1 MSEISILPASAI
13 DRRLIKAAA
22 KYASP
27 QELSDAVLNQLT
39 PAQAQDRVLEIL
51 DSKTILD
58 DIQERRILLIKM
70 AEYLDWLESQKGDN
84 ASWSA
89 IARMFKLVSDQIER
103 SNISLTDVSTKLAA
117 DQARMFVDGF
127 VMGFDTVL
135 KRLRKEHELEIDED
149 DVIELMQVGA
159 SASQE
164 YIDKVT
170 VSVVDA

>member
-13 DRRLIKAAA
+13 DRRLIRAAA
-22 KYASP
+22 KYSSP
-27 QELSDAVLNQLT
+27 QELSEAVLGQLT

-51 DSKTILD
+51 ESKTILD
-58 DIQERRILLIKM
+58 EIQERRLLLVKM
-70 AEYLDWLESQKGDN
+70 AEYLDYLEGQKGN
-84 ASWSA
+84 EKAWSS
-89 IARMFKLVSDQIER
+89 IARMFKVVSDQIER
-103 SNISLTDVSTKLAA
+103 SNVSLTDVSTKLAA

-127 VMGFDTVL
+127 VMGFDVVL

-170 VSVVDA
+170 VSAVEA